1 MPVFRTDKVSDYAV
15 IAIMCCIHFRK
26 EIIVKP

>member
-1 MPVFRTDKVSDYAV
+1 MAVFRVNKDKNYTVMS
-15 IAIMCCIHFRK
+15 IMCCIHFRK